1 MRNLFFFL
9 FILLAL
15 GVGIGVYHN
24 MKKQKSIPLQKVL
37 YKAKAKL
44 GNPIFIEIFKK
55 EKLLKVWIK
64 PKNAKRY
71 TLLKS
76 YQICAYSGKL
86 GPKLKE
92 GDLQA
97 PEGFYKV
104 YKKSLNPHS
113 NYTLSF
119 NLGFPNDYDR
129 YYKRTGSYLMVHG
142 KCVSSGCYAM
152 GDRNIKEIYALV
164 KAALNKK
171 NAFVLVAAFP
181 FEMTQ
186 KNLMLY
192 QKNRNFSFWK
202 NLQEGYKLFH
212 AYKIPPI
219 VAVKN
224 GRYIFKLKSL

>member
-1 MRNLFFFL
+1 MKKFLLFFSF
-9 FILLAL
+9 LAL
-15 GVGIGVYHN
+15 GIGVGIFFY
-24 MKKQKSIPLQKVL
+24 MKKKELIPLHKAL
-37 YKAKAKL
+37 YKANARL
-44 GNPIFIEIFKK
+44 GDPIFIEIFKK

-64 PKNAKRY
+64 PKNSKY
-71 TLLKS
+71 YKLLKS

-92 GDLQA
+92 GDFQA

-104 YKKSLNPHS
+104 YQKSLNPHS
-113 NYTLSF
+113 KYTLSF
-119 NLGFPNDYDR
+119 NLGFPNEYDR

-164 KAALNKK
+164 KAALKK
-171 NAFVLVAAFP
+171 GAPYVLVAAYP

-192 QKNRNFSFWK
+192 QNNPNYPFWK
-202 NLQEGYKLFH
+202 NLQEGYTLFH
-212 AYKIPPI
+212 THKIPPI
-219 VAVKN
+219 VTVKN
-224 GRYIFKLKSL
+224 GRYIFKLN